1 MMSQFLWLG
10 VGADKKIISSSE
22 QVDSSSYWLLNKQAG
37 YMLATGYEGSVLKAR

>member
-10 VGADKKIISSSE
+10 VGADKKISSSSE

-37 YMLATGYEGSVLKAR
+37 YR